1 MDRVLDLDASVHA
14 LCEKYPELPEILHG
28 IGFSYITKPGML
40 HTVGRFMTL
49 KKGAA
54 MKKIPLETIVGT
66 LREHGYD
73 VLERKNEA

>member
-1 MDRVLDLDASVHA
+1 MDKMLDLDTTVHA
-14 LCEKYPELPEILHG
+14 LCEKYPELPGILHS
-28 IGFSYITKPGML
+28 IGFSEITKPGML
-40 HTVGRFMTL
+40 QTVGRFMTL

-54 MKKIPLETIVGT
+54 MKDIPMESIVRT